1 MKLDK
6 IYENWKNFVN
16 ESKEDKER
24 VIYEISDKTYDMFSD
39 YLGGEIYI
47 DDLRFANLFD
57 DKLRMVKEIRAKGS
71 DLRSDIVSFF
81 ENNGWEFVFEPREV
95 QVKNTRRA
103 PDGSEY
109 KVTTTETRTDIF
121 VTKKFRVDPEKAA
134 KLTKGDR
141 GPKDQVRKIK
151 LGKALAK
158 LAKANLYTY
167 NPNEHE
173 RARLARE
180 RLFSPQGP
188 YVDAEYP
195 NLLKHS
201 LGQEIKSDE
210 LGGTIGFRGN
220 LFSEYWNKK
229 SAYFSERPDELI
241 AKEKK
246 YVIFSRD
253 PMDVIRMSDWS
264 HMDSCHAEGNSHFQC
279 AVREA
284 RNAGFVAYLVDE
296 NEFDNQIMQFAD
308 DDDSPQ
314 DALSSF
320 DGEEIFSDRDRGV
333 SGIEPS
339 ARLRVR
345 RYVNYEDDVELAIPE
360 TRVYGNRVPG
370 FYNEV
375 KGWLHDNQEDPE
387 EIIDPNKDPEDV

>member
-57 DKLRMVKEIRAKGS
+57 DKLRMVKEMRAKGS

-229 SAYFSERPDELI
+229 
-241 AKEKK
+241 
-246 YVIFSRD
+246 
-253 PMDVIRMSDWS
+253 
-264 HMDSCHAEGNSHFQC
+264 
-279 AVREA
+279 
-284 RNAGFVAYLVDE
+284 
-296 NEFDNQIMQFAD
+296 
-308 DDDSPQ
+308 
-314 DALSSF
+314 
-320 DGEEIFSDRDRGV
+320 
-333 SGIEPS
+333 
-339 ARLRVR
+339 
-345 RYVNYEDDVELAIPE
+345 
-360 TRVYGNRVPG
+360 
-370 FYNEV
+370 
-375 KGWLHDNQEDPE
+375 
-387 EIIDPNKDPEDV
+387 